1 MKAANK
7 GAKTPAEL
15 PEGRASTKGNSQDQ
29 STYRTQGRVSVSQA
43 VERIRQAA
51 TRKPQEKLTA
61 LLHHITTDALRCAF
75 YDLKKTA
82 SAGVVGIPVK
92 WNSVSGDLEHGFRRS
107 GTLVGA

>member
-7 GAKTPAEL
+7 GAKAPAEL

-61 LLHHITTDALRCAF
+61 LLHHSIWL
-75 YDLKKTA
+75 
-82 SAGVVGIPVK
+82 P
-92 WNSVSGDLEHGFRRS
+92 GDLPMNTG
-107 GTLVGA
+107 

>member
-7 GAKTPAEL
+7 GAKAPAEL

-51 TRKPQEKLTA
+51 TKRNVRYQV
-61 LLHHITTDALRCAF
+61 LREHDGSQDRVCRQGNVCHVSHSLRNDSF
-75 YDLKKTA
+75 Y
-82 SAGVVGIPVK
+82 S
-92 WNSVSGDLEHGFRRS
+92 
-107 GTLVGA
+107 

>member
-7 GAKTPAEL
+7 GAKAPAEL

-82 SAGVVGIPVK
+82 SAGVDG
-92 WNSVSGDLEHGFRRS
+92 
-107 GTLVGA
+107 LVWTHCCPTRAI

>member
-1 MKAANK
+1 MVHGMKKSDEARVPMKAANK
-7 GAKTPAEL
+7 GANAPAEL

-61 LLHHITTDALRCAF
+61 LLLGFSEEVEHRFRAKLNTDFGHRER
-75 YDLKKTA
+75 
-82 SAGVVGIPVK
+82 S
-92 WNSVSGDLEHGFRRS
+92 SV
-107 GTLVGA
+107 A